1 MKDNITIKTT
11 QINTEDKSSIH
22 LILDGNKTVDKSSFL
37 SEISALLKF
46 PDYFGHNWD
55 ALTDCLA
62 CSKDWTLEETY
73 KDNIIVIWIDPLEFS
88 KYNSDDFFTALEI
101 LKSINND
108 ENNPLQFALASKV
121 NNINID
127 LYR

>member
-55 ALTDCLA
+55 ALTECLA
-62 CSKDWTLEETY
+62 CSEHWTLEEIC
-73 KDNIIVIWIDPLEFS
+73 KDNIIVIWLDPLDFS
-88 KYNSDDFFTALEI
+88 KYNSADFYTAVDV
-101 LKSINND
+101 LKGVTED
-108 ENNPLQFALASKV
+108 ESNPLSFVLASNIINV
-121 NNINID
+121 NTE
-127 LYR
+127 LFK

>member
-11 QINTEDKSSIH
+11 QINTEDNTIIY

-55 ALTDCLA
+55 ALTECLA
-62 CSKDWTLEETY
+62 CSEHWTLEDTC
-73 KDNIIVIWIDPLEFS
+73 KDNITVIWLDPLDFS